1 MISEGPPPEV
11 VVEAL
16 GVPVGIPVTGT
27 TAERLRGQWSRSL
40 TDRPAHSVVDITHL
54 SVDDEITTDYAI
66 TTLVTMAA
74 LDATAGLR
82 INLHAGAVS
91 DDSGRVLAV
100 IGPSGSGKTTAIA
113 RLGTRLGYLSDE
125 TVSLDDS
132 LRVHG
137 HPKPLSVIADPGT
150 PQVKRSVSPD
160 EAGLLHPPAEP
171 RLHRIVL
178 LHRGEDDSGLV
189 PLAPAYAIAEMVE
202 QTSSLAQL
210 EHPLRRVAE
219 LIDAC
224 GGVWGL
230 HYREIEARLDEL
242 VGLLDHDPQP
252 EVARAHHPAGSL
264 AEAAPVEWCR
274 APWLDAVEYDDELVV
289 MVGAEVRVLA
299 GLGLVLWL
307 ALDVPRSTDELIA
320 VTTAELGE
328 HPEAEALVNGALA
341 LLASDGVL
349 VEPESRY

>member
-1 MISEGPPPEV
+1 
-11 VVEAL
+11 
-16 GVPVGIPVTGT
+16 
-27 TAERLRGQWSRSL
+27 
-40 TDRPAHSVVDITHL
+40 
-54 SVDDEITTDYAI
+54 
-66 TTLVTMAA
+66 
-74 LDATAGLR
+74 
-82 INLHAGAVS
+82 
-91 DDSGRVLAV
+91 
-100 IGPSGSGKTTAIA
+100 
-113 RLGTRLGYLSDE
+113 
-125 TVSLDDS
+125 
-132 LRVHG
+132 
-137 HPKPLSVIADPGT
+137 
-150 PQVKRSVSPD
+150 
-160 EAGLLHPPAEP
+160 
-171 RLHRIVL
+171 
-178 LHRGEDDSGLV
+178 
-189 PLAPAYAIAEMVE
+189 MVE
-202 QTSSLAQL
+202 QTSSLAQP

-252 EVARAHHPAGSL
+252 EVARAHHPAGSS
-264 AEAAPVEWCR
+264 ADAAPVEWRR

-328 HPEAEALVNGALA
+328 HPEAEALVTGALA